1 MTGGDRCLPRVE
13 GLFQHPI
20 ALQALIDD
28 IPMGLAILDERFRVT
43 LVNRALCALTGLSQE
58 TVAAY
63 PVPCHHALRSR
74 ICVTRCPARKMTGDD
89 NPLSVETD
97 IIDRERQRIPV
108 RITFSPIAG
117 EGERPAGFVETVE
130 DMRAYQAHGVRTS
143 QAYSFGEIIG
153 KSSRMEKVFSVL
165 PAVAQSDSS
174 VLITGETGTGK
185 DLVAEAIHGASG
197 RAKGPFIKVNCGA
210 LPETL
215 LESELFGH
223 RKGAF
228 TGAVENKPGRF
239 QLAHNGTLFLTEIGD
254 LPPTLQV
261 KLLTFLD
268 DQVIYPL
275 GSTKGFQADV
285 RVVAGTHR
293 DLEGMVSQGRFRQDL
308 LFRLNVVRVHLPPL
322 RERED
327 DIRLLLD
334 HFLNRFAGKFS
345 KSIEGYSRSAL
356 TMLARYDYP
365 GNVRELRNIVE
376 YAVNVCGETRITP
389 AHLPAYLS
397 EDRSGPAGNETP
409 AIPSGSPQRTF
420 SGIQTG
426 GSEETWGEVERRMIL
441 DALVR
446 AGGKRSQAAEILGWG
461 RSTLWRK
468 IKQHGIDPDE

>member
-1 MTGGDRCLPRVE
+1 MSPVERCLPRVE
-13 GLFQHPI
+13 GLFDHPVT
-20 ALQALIDD
+20 LQALIDD
-28 IPMGLAILDERFRVT
+28 IPMGLAILDETFRVS
-43 LVNRALCALTGLSQE
+43 LVNRALCALTGISAE

-63 PVPCHHALRSR
+63 SLPCHGALRSR
-74 ICVTRCPARKMTGDD
+74 TCVTDCPARKMNAED
-89 NPLSVETD
+89 NPVTVETD

-108 RITFSPIAG
+108 RITLSPIAG
-117 EGERPAGFVETVE
+117 DGERPKGFVESIE
-130 DMRAYQAHGVRTS
+130 DMRAFRTSDTRSS
-143 QAYSFGEIIG
+143 QAYRFGEIIG
-153 KSSRMEKVFSVL
+153 KSARMEKVFAVL

-228 TGAVENKPGRF
+228 TGAVENKAGRF

-254 LPPTLQV
+254 LPLSLQV

-268 DQVIYPL
+268 DQVIHPL

-293 DLEGMVSQGRFRQDL
+293 DLETMVGEGRFRQDL

-322 RERED
+322 RDREED
-327 DIRLLLD
+327 VRLLLD
-334 HFLNRFAGKFS
+334 HFLNRFAEKFN
-345 KSIEGYSRSAL
+345 KPIEGCAKSAL
-356 TMLARYDYP
+356 TMLMQYDYP

-376 YAVNVCGETRITP
+376 YAVNVCGDSRIHP
-389 AHLPAYLS
+389 NHLPAYLS
-397 EDRSGPAGNETP
+397 EERPDIPDAAPSSSDNGPPRRFVSGL
-409 AIPSGSPQRTF
+409 Q
-420 SGIQTG
+420 G
-426 GSEETWGEVERRMIL
+426 GASDKTWADVERRMIL
-441 DALVR
+441 DALVQ
-446 AGGKRSQAAEILGWG
+446 AGGKRTRAAEILGWG

-468 IKQHGIDPDE
+468 MKQHGIDAT

>member
-1 MTGGDRCLPRVE
+1 MGTVGSCLPRVE
-13 GLFQHPI
+13 GLFQESI

-28 IPMGLAILDERFRVT
+28 IPMGIAILDENLQVT
-43 LVNRALCALTGLSQE
+43 LLNRALCALTGFSQE
-58 TVAAY
+58 LAAAY
-63 PVPCHHALRSR
+63 RVPCRHVVRSR
-74 ICVTRCPARKMTGDD
+74 ICAAGCPARKMRTDA
-89 NPLSVETD
+89 NPVSVDTD

-108 RITFSPIAG
+108 RITLAPVAG
-117 EGERPAGFVETVE
+117 KGETPAGFIETVE
-130 DMRAYQAHGVRTS
+130 DMRPYRELGVRAS

-153 KSSRMEKVFSVL
+153 KSPRMEKVFSIL

-174 VLITGETGTGK
+174 VLVTGETGTGK

-254 LPPTLQV
+254 LPLTLQV

-275 GSTKGFQADV
+275 GGAKGFQADV
-285 RVVAGTHR
+285 RVIAGTHR
-293 DLEGMVSQGRFRQDL
+293 DLETMVQEGRFRQDL

-334 HFLNRFAGKFS
+334 HFLNRFAEKFGKAVGGFS
-345 KSIEGYSRSAL
+345 RDAL
-356 TMLARYDYP
+356 TLLTRYEYP

-376 YAVNVCGETRITP
+376 YAVNVCGETRIG
-389 AHLPAYLS
+389 ADHLPAYLA
-397 EDRSGPAGNETP
+397 EDRPG
-409 AIPSGSPQRTF
+409 
-420 SGIQTG
+420 TG
-426 GSEETWGEVERRMIL
+426 GMASSPDASDPSRRSLSSLDGHKPEETWSEVERRMIL

-446 AGGKRSQAAEILGWG
+446 AGGKRTKAAQILGWG

-468 IKQHGIDPDE
+468 IKQHGIDAP

>member
-1 MTGGDRCLPRVE
+1 VAQVDFCFPRVE
-13 GLFQHPI
+13 GLFNGAVP
-20 ALQALIDD
+20 LQAIIDD
-28 IPMGLAILDERFRVT
+28 IPLGLAVLDEEFNVM

-58 TVAAY
+58 TVRAY
-63 PVPCHHALRSR
+63 RIPCRHAIRSR
-74 ICVTRCPARKMTGDD
+74 VCAGGCPARGMTSDD
-89 NPLSVETD
+89 NPVSVDTD
-97 IIDRERQRIPV
+97 IIDRERQLIPV
-108 RITFSPIAG
+108 RITFSSIAG
-117 EGERPAGFVETVE
+117 EGDGPTGFVETVE
-130 DMRAYQAHGVRTS
+130 DLRALREMAVRTS

-153 KSSRMEKVFSVL
+153 KSPRMEKVFSVL

-174 VLITGETGTGK
+174 VLVTGETGTGK

-254 LPPTLQV
+254 LPLTLQV

-293 DLEGMVSQGRFRQDL
+293 NLDRMVREGRFRQDL

-322 RERED
+322 RERGD

-334 HFLNRFAGKFS
+334 HFLNRFADKFN
-345 KSIEGYSRSAL
+345 KAIKGYSKNAL
-356 TMLARYDYP
+356 TLLTRYDYP

-376 YAVNVCGETRITP
+376 YAVNVCEGPRITLG
-389 AHLPAYLS
+389 HLPAYLTEERPES
-397 EDRSGPAGNETP
+397 AEAAPESIASAAPRRPLS
-409 AIPSGSPQRTF
+409 ILQ
-420 SGIQTG
+420 G
-426 GSEETWGEVERRMIL
+426 GTSEETWADVERRLIL
-441 DALVR
+441 DALVQ
-446 AGGKRSQAAEILGWG
+446 AGGKRTRAAEILGWG

-468 IKQHGIDPDE
+468 IKQYGIDAP

>member
-1 MTGGDRCLPRVE
+1 MAAVDRRLPRVE
-13 GLFQHPI
+13 GLFDRPV

-28 IPMGLAILDERFRVT
+28 IPMGLAILDKNLRVT

-63 PVPCHHALRSR
+63 AIPCRHAIRSR
-74 ICVTRCPARKMTGDD
+74 ICAAGCPARRMTADD
-89 NPLSVETD
+89 NPASVETD
-97 IIDRERQRIPV
+97 IIDRERQLIPV
-108 RITFSPIAG
+108 RITFSPIADG
-117 EGERPAGFVETVE
+117 GGRPAGFVETVE
-130 DMRAYQAHGVRTS
+130 DLRAFRELNVRAS

-153 KSSRMEKVFSVL
+153 KSPRMEKVFSVL

-174 VLITGETGTGK
+174 VLVTGETGTGK

-254 LPPTLQV
+254 LPLTLQV

-275 GSTKGFQADV
+275 GGAKGFQADV

-293 DLEGMVSQGRFRQDL
+293 DLEGMVRDGRFRQDL

-322 RERED
+322 RDRED

-334 HFLNRFAGKFS
+334 HFLNRFADKF
-345 KSIEGYSRSAL
+345 KKNIEGYSKNAL
-356 TMLARYDYP
+356 TLLTRYDYP

-376 YAVNVCGETRITP
+376 YAVNVCGGPRVAL
-389 AHLPAYLS
+389 AHLPAYLAEERPEPTGAAPES
-397 EDRSGPAGNETP
+397 TAAAAPRRFLSGL
-409 AIPSGSPQRTF
+409 Q
-420 SGIQTG
+420 G
-426 GSEETWGEVERRMIL
+426 GAPEETWADVERRLIL
-441 DALVR
+441 DALVQ
-446 AGGKRSQAAEILGWG
+446 AGGKRTKAAEILGWG

-468 IKQHGIDPDE
+468 IKRHGIDAP